1 MSLAQFISNAS
12 SNGSFGTLTVNGA
25 TNVAVANTS
34 VTLDSVILL
43 SPQKVADITA
53 IATPAFVAFI
63 TPGVG
68 FTVRSVAADISATG
82 VYNYVILHRQ
92 PQ

>member
-1 MSLAQFISNAS
+1 MSLRQFVSNAS
-12 SNGSFGTLTVNGA
+12 YGELTVNGT

-34 VTLDSVILL
+34 VTLDSIILL
-43 SPQKVADITA
+43 SPQKIADIA
-53 IATPAFVAFI
+53 GIASPAFVAFI

-68 FTVRSVAADISATG
+68 FTVRSVAADVSATG
-82 VYNYVILHRQ
+82 KYNYVILHKQ